1 MDLFN
6 EIVKK
11 KLTFP
16 HCDFKLKPLLDGLLK
31 KDAKLRISSIDKI
44 KELDC
49 MGDFP
54 FDDVLTGKTKA
65 PFIPKTREIDV
76 EYNIEDMDKKYETY
90 LDNKFQIDKTK
101 MVGVEWDW
109 ERKWLNDD

>member
-1 MDLFN
+1 MFVIL
-6 EIVKK
+6 KK

-31 KDAKLRISSIDKI
+31 KDTKLRISSIDKI

-76 EYNIEDMDKKYETY
+76 EYNIETEHEKMFSNEGIPIKYCIALY
-90 LDNKFQIDKTK
+90 K
-101 MVGVEWDW
+101 
-109 ERKWLNDD
+109 